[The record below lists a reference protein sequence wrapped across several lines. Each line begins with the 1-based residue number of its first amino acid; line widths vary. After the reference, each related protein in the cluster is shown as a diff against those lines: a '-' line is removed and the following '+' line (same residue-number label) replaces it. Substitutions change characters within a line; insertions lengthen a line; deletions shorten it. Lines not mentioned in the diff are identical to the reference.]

1 MASEQNDFEYFDG
14 DQRCLGVLER
24 PDPAKFPGPRPG
36 VVAVHEAWGL
46 GAQVRRRAKMLAELG
61 YVALAADIFGDRHIP
76 ADPPEAFKIIGDLA
90 ADTPK
95 LRAPVAAAVA
105 ALKAH
110 DLCDGRIAAIGYCF
124 GGRTVLEL
132 ARSNNPDVLGVVSF
146 HGALDTP
153 TPAEKGK
160 ISAKILACHG
170 AEDELVP
177 HAHLTAFLDE
187 MAAAEADC
195 QTIAYTGA
203 KHSFTNPEA
212 NGELMATII
221 HHDRTDKRSW
231 KAMQAHFEEVFG

>member
-1 MASEQNDFEYFDG
+1 MDLEYFDG
-14 DQRCLGVLER
+14 DQRCLGVLEL

-46 GAQVRRRAKMLAELG
+46 GAQVQRRVKMLAELG

-76 ADPPEAFKIIGDLA
+76 KDPPEAFKIIGDFA
-90 ADTPK
+90 ADTAA
-95 LRAPVAAAVA
+95 LRARAGAAVS

-110 DLCDGRIAAIGYCF
+110 PACDGRIAAIGYCF

-132 ARSNNPDVLGVVSF
+132 ARAGNPDVLGVVSF
-146 HGALDTP
+146 HGALDTV
-153 TPAEKGK
+153 TPAEKGQV
-160 ISAKILACHG
+160 SAKILVCHG

-187 MAAAEADC
+187 MAAAGADC

-212 NGELMATII
+212 KGELMPTII
-221 HHDRTDKRSW
+221 HHQRTDDRSW
-231 KAMQAHFEEVFG
+231 RAMQAHLAEVFG

>member
-1 MASEQNDFEYFDG
+1 MDLEYFDG
-14 DQRCLGVLER
+14 SQRCLGVLEL
-24 PDPAKFPGPRPG
+24 PDAAKFPGPRPG

-46 GAQVRRRAKMLAELG
+46 GAQVQRRVKMLAELG

-76 ADPPEAFKIIGDLA
+76 ADPPEAFKIIGDFA
-90 ADTPK
+90 ANTAA
-95 LRAPVAAAVA
+95 LRARAGAAVS

-110 DLCDGRIAAIGYCF
+110 PGCDGRIAAIGYCF

-132 ARSNNPDVLGVVSF
+132 ARAGNPDVAAVVSF
-146 HGALDTP
+146 HGALDTMS
-153 TPAEKGK
+153 PAEKGRVT
-160 ISAKILACHG
+160 AKILVCHG

-187 MAAAEADC
+187 MAAAGADC

-212 NGELMATII
+212 KGELMPTII
-221 HHDRTDKRSW
+221 HHAATDDRSW
-231 KAMQAHFEEVFG
+231 RAMQAHLAEVFG